1 MPASEPH
8 QGAGEAA
15 GHQGD
20 HGPVD
25 GGFVVGGE
33 AFVVLAGLL
42 DVHIQAAVNWA
53 SHTAATGPPTSPNG

>member
-1 MPASEPH
+1 
-8 QGAGEAA
+8 
-15 GHQGD
+15 
-20 HGPVD
+20 VD
-25 GGFVVGGE
+25 GSFVVGGE